1 VVDGELVFNR
11 DEIVK
16 QLISYGVGVMFGRY
30 SLDRDGLVIANIGDD
45 TLVSQMID
53 ETKVSF
59 PIDDD
64 NIIPVLE
71 DDYFADDIVSRFVQ
85 FIKVAFGKEYLSEN
99 IRFIEDALGKDL
111 RKYFVKDFYPDHL
124 QRYKKRPIYWMV
136 SSPKKS
142 FNALFYMHRYK
153 EDIFARIQNSY
164 LREYIAK
171 LEAGLVDEQTKANDD
186 SNSATER
193 KKALKAVDNI
203 TKKID
208 ELIKFDRDKLSAFA
222 VKKIPLDLDDGVKV
236 NYCKFKEILYPVTG
250 LCKK

>member
-1 VVDGELVFNR
+1 MRIELY
-11 DEIVK
+11 E
-16 QLISYGVGVMFGRY
+16 
-30 SLDRDGLVIANIGDD
+30 
-45 TLVSQMID
+45 
-53 ETKVSF
+53 
-59 PIDDD
+59 
-64 NIIPVLE
+64 
-71 DDYFADDIVSRFVQ
+71 
-85 FIKVAFGKEYLSEN
+85 EYLSEN
-99 IRFIEDALGKDL
+99 ICFIEDALGKDL
-111 RKYFVKDFYPDHL
+111 RKYFVKDFYSDHL

-164 LREYIAK
+164 LREYITK
-171 LEAGLVDEQTKANDD
+171 LEAALIDEKRKADDD
-186 SNSATER
+186 SNSASER
-193 KKALKAVDNI
+193 KKALKAIENI

-208 ELIKFDRDKLSAFA
+208 ELIKFDRDKLSAVA